1 MFIYNCSDIVVIVNN
16 NLTILFLMYYLGVS
30 MKLTID
36 INTEDR
42 LYKIEQSV
50 LTQFAVAAA
59 DAARDHPITTA
70 VRDFLQEKIS
80 DGLFERLIVSLK
92 EDMFDFDRRDPGD
105 LLYRINAMH
114 RDLCTAMFVAAGCD
128 FKAVCNYVSKKYG
141 CEYFSD
147 SPEVVVNLV
156 LFSRIRNP
164 RSDEYNHYYS
174 RTAKVVEGALHGT
187 NFAY

>member
-1 MFIYNCSDIVVIVNN
+1 
-16 NLTILFLMYYLGVS
+16 MYYLGVS

>member
-1 MFIYNCSDIVVIVNN
+1 
-16 NLTILFLMYYLGVS
+16 
-30 MKLTID
+30 MKLTIE
-36 INTEDR
+36 INTED
-42 LYKIEQSV
+42 LFYKIERSV

-59 DAARDHPITTA
+59 DAARDHPVTTA

-105 LLYRINAMH
+105 LRYRINEMH

-128 FKAVCNYVSKKYG
+128 FKAVCNYVCKKYG
-141 CEYFSD
+141 CEDFGD